1 MSFGCPGEG
10 LRERKRRLTRA
21 RLQEAALRLVAEHG
35 LEAVTVDDISAA
47 VDVSAR
53 TFFNYFPTKEDAL
66 AGDQGWL
73 PPDDQVR
80 RLLLDER
87 SPDLVAD
94 LQRVMH
100 AALPDL
106 AARREEM
113 QLRRTVF
120 DRHPSL
126 LRAALSVFLAE
137 ELRLQAVVAERLDDA
152 PPSLPRLVAVLTTA
166 VLRATLDA
174 WIADD
179 PGDERQLGQRLDE
192 ALHQLRDLFASASAP
207 HRLAPA

>member
-1 MSFGCPGEG
+1 MAIGCPGEG
-10 LRERKRRLTRA
+10 LRERKRRLTRV

-47 VDVSAR
+47 VDVSSR

-73 PPDDQVR
+73 PPAEEVR
-80 RLLLDER
+80 RILLDER

-94 LQRVMH
+94 LQRVLH
-100 AALPDL
+100 VALPGL

-120 DRHPSL
+120 ERHPTL
-126 LRAALSVFLAE
+126 LRAALAVFLTE
-137 ELRLQAVVAERLDDA
+137 ELRLQAVVTERLA
-152 PPSLPRLVAVLTTA
+152 GASPSLPRLVAVLTTS
-166 VLRATLDA
+166 VLRATLDT
-174 WIADD
+174 WMADD
-179 PGDERQLGQRLDE
+179 PGDEQQLADRLDD
-192 ALHQLRDLFASASAP
+192 ALVQLRGLFAP
-207 HRLAPA
+207 VTT

>member
-1 MSFGCPGEG
+1 VSFGCHGEG

-35 LEAVTVDDISAA
+35 LEAVTVDDISAV
-47 VDVSAR
+47 VDVSSR

-73 PPDDQVR
+73 PADDEVR
-80 RLLLDER
+80 RFLLDER

-94 LQRVMH
+94 LQRLMH
-100 AALPDL
+100 AALPGL
-106 AARREEM
+106 AARREEL

-120 DRHPSL
+120 ERHPSL
-126 LRAALSVFLAE
+126 LRAALATFLAE
-137 ELRLQAVVAERLDDA
+137 ELRLQVVVGERLGDNLRA
-152 PPSLPRLVAVLTTA
+152 TPSLPRLVAVLTTA

-174 WIADD
+174 WMLDD
-179 PGDERQLGQRLDE
+179 PGDEQQLNDRLDD
-192 ALHQLRDLFASASAP
+192 ALEQLRHLFAP
-207 HRLAPA
+207 V

>member
-1 MSFGCPGEG
+1 MSFGCSGEG

-47 VDVSAR
+47 VDVSSR

-73 PPDDQVR
+73 PPAEEVR
-80 RLLLDER
+80 RILLDER
-87 SPDLVAD
+87 SPELVAD
-94 LQRVMH
+94 LQRVLH
-100 AALPDL
+100 VALPGL

-120 DRHPSL
+120 ERHPTL
-126 LRAALSVFLAE
+126 LRAALAVFLTE
-137 ELRLQAVVAERLDDA
+137 ELRLQAVVTERLA
-152 PPSLPRLVAVLTTA
+152 GASPSLPRLVAVLTTS
-166 VLRATLDA
+166 VLRATLDT
-174 WIADD
+174 WMADD
-179 PGDERQLGQRLDE
+179 PGDEQQLADRLDD
-192 ALHQLRDLFASASAP
+192 ALVQLRGLFAP
-207 HRLAPA
+207 VTT

>member
-1 MSFGCPGEG
+1 VAIGCPGEG

-47 VDVSAR
+47 VDVSSR

-73 PPDDQVR
+73 PPAEEVR

-94 LQRVMH
+94 LQRVLH
-100 AALPDL
+100 VALPGL

-120 DRHPSL
+120 ERHPTL
-126 LRAALSVFLAE
+126 LRAALAVFLTE
-137 ELRLQAVVAERLDDA
+137 ELRLQAVVTERLA
-152 PPSLPRLVAVLTTA
+152 GASPSLPRLVAVLTTA
-166 VLRATLDA
+166 VLRATLDT
-174 WIADD
+174 WMVDD
-179 PGDERQLGQRLDE
+179 PGDEQQLADRVDD
-192 ALHQLRDLFASASAP
+192 ALVQLRGLFAP
-207 HRLAPA
+207 VTT